1 MVSGIKEGGV
11 MNRLL
16 DNKFTFQS
24 YGITNQGCV
33 RDHNEDAFLESS
45 EKGFW
50 VVADGAGG
58 HQSGEVASNLI
69 VENLSKIKKGRFFGS
84 FVKKISDRL
93 QETNNELIEKSG
105 GEKTR
110 ILIASTVCVLVAQR
124 NSVVCLWSGDSRIYQ
139 LRNNKLSQ
147 LTRDHNR
154 VNEFI
159 DAGFTPEDAEKYPM
173 AQHLTAAVG
182 VTSPLYTETQ
192 SFEVVDGDIF
202 LLCSDGLYKELTD
215 NDIQEI
221 LQQESLKYAAQDL
234 MDLAIA
240 RGATDNVTVLLVK
253 TGLNQ

>member
-1 MVSGIKEGGV
+1 MESGIKEGGA

-16 DNKFTFQS
+16 DSKFTFQS
-24 YGITNQGCV
+24 IGITNQGCV

-45 EKGFW
+45 DKGFW

-58 HQSGEVASNLI
+58 HQSGDVASQLI
-69 VENLSKIKKGRFFGS
+69 VEKLSKIKKGRFFGS
-84 FVKKISDRL
+84 FVNKISDSL
-93 QETNNELIEKSG
+93 QETNDELIEKSG

-110 ILIASTVCVLVAQR
+110 TLIASTVCVLIAQR

-139 LRNNKLSQ
+139 LRNNQLSQ

-159 DAGFTPEDAEKYPM
+159 DAGFSPEDAEKYPL

-182 VTSPLYTETQ
+182 VTSPLFTETQ
-192 SFEVVDGDIF
+192 SYEVVEGDIY
-202 LLCSDGLYKELTD
+202 LLCSDGLFKELSD
-215 NDIQEI
+215 KDIEEI
-221 LQQESLKYAAQDL
+221 LQQNSLKYAAQEL
-234 MDLAIA
+234 MDLALA

-253 TGLNQ
+253 TALNQ

>member
-84 FVKKISDRL
+84 FVKKITADR
-93 QETNNELIEKSG
+93 K
-105 GEKTR
+105 
-110 ILIASTVCVLVAQR
+110 
-124 NSVVCLWSGDSRIYQ
+124 
-139 LRNNKLSQ
+139 
-147 LTRDHNR
+147 
-154 VNEFI
+154 F
-159 DAGFTPEDAEKYPM
+159 
-173 AQHLTAAVG
+173 
-182 VTSPLYTETQ
+182 
-192 SFEVVDGDIF
+192 IF
-202 LLCSDGLYKELTD
+202 LKGNCG
-215 NDIQEI
+215 
-221 LQQESLKYAAQDL
+221 
-234 MDLAIA
+234 
-240 RGATDNVTVLLVK
+240 
-253 TGLNQ
+253 